1 MDVNFELG
9 DLKFVWDKNKA
20 EINLKKHKIY
30 FEDAILVFFDENRLE
45 DYDDFNSDDEDRF
58 KIIGKVGKILTVI
71 YTEREDKTRII
82 SARNA
87 TKKEM
92 EVYYEQFY
100 Y

>member
-9 DLKFVWDKNKA
+9 NLKFVWDKNKA
-20 EINLKKHKIY
+20 EINWKKHKIY
-30 FEDAILVFFDENRLE
+30 FEDAVLVFFDENRLE